1 MTDPTRPE
9 FNETLSESDQSPVS
23 ESAQSPEETSGD
35 AAHNSTSDVMNL
47 IASVEDQLEKMKSAQ
62 VSRSSEIQTLE
73 SRREDLARREQS
85 ICDESERLET
95 LELELTTRLE
105 DLVARE
111 NHCTE
116 RDESLELMR
125 SALESDSDDMI
136 RREKEITDLRAQLE
150 EDKTEIVLERGRL
163 SGERAELEDA
173 RVDFG
178 IEADQLKAELESARQ
193 AVADTESIRAS
204 LEEQADG
211 LRQQH
216 EQMNHAIEESNS
228 RAESF
233 KAEAD
238 SLKTSSLELAA
249 ELESARQAVA
259 DNESI
264 RVSFAEEANRLR
276 EEMDSSIAESNSQVE
291 SFKAEA
297 ESLKSGTLEL
307 AAELESAAGVIERL
321 ESAHL
326 EITSELQT
334 CRSEL
339 DDSAQTAMSAIK
351 ERDEIKANLELAMDR
366 LQALAQAVSDQA
378 SQFDE
383 GAIAISRCRELEERM
398 VKLSR
403 DLEEAHDQLNHASA
417 PQGDF
422 DSEELLRSQEEL
434 ARLRAE
440 LESCVSLAEHESMI
454 TTLNQRLE
462 EAAAGSS
469 GEGDAQLLEKLDEA
483 RCEIETLETHARSCE
498 EQITEKDR
506 HLCELQMRNEE
517 LEAGTSDQPSDV
529 SSDAQLLRDQAKRLS
544 AFASH
549 LQLRRVRL
557 REMRRLLSERVDA
570 PTANTGSS
578 IESERLIRVE
588 QEDMVRRRHEMNE
601 LESRMIRRWACHTTA
616 GTVVKISLFLVVIA
630 TACWFGTRWFAPGT
644 VASTALV
651 RAHPITGGTLDDATG
666 SSWNEWHKALLSDDL
681 FVKSVF
687 NRFQSASLGGAYS
700 VAASSALLGD
710 NMVVTEVEPGML
722 QIRLNGS
729 SPLETQRLLE
739 SVVTTLSSESQR
751 QLARRG
757 DGARVDIVTS
767 DGRLV
772 ANDPV
777 PVTSGQFQTA
787 GLAFGGS
794 VVVLGLLGS
803 GIYARLRRSR
813 RIFDENIG
821 IDSSNLE

>member
-1 MTDPTRPE
+1 MTEPTRPE
-9 FNETLSESDQSPVS
+9 FNETLPESDQSQVS
-23 ESAQSPEETSGD
+23 DSARSPEETSGD
-35 AAHNSTSDVMNL
+35 GSQNSTNDVMNL

-62 VSRSSEIQTLE
+62 ANRSSEIQTLE
-73 SRREDLARREQS
+73 SRREDLSRREQS
-85 ICDESERLET
+85 ICEESKRLET
-95 LELELTTRLE
+95 LELELTSRLE
-105 DLVARE
+105 DLVKRE
-111 NHCTE
+111 NRCIE
-116 RDESLELMR
+116 RDESLEIMR
-125 SALESDSDDMI
+125 SALESDSGDMI
-136 RREKEITDLRAQLE
+136 RREQEITDLRARFE

-163 SGERAELEDA
+163 SGERAELENA

-211 LRQQH
+211 LRRQH
-216 EQMNHAIEESNS
+216 EQMNSTLEESNS

-233 KAEAD
+233 KAEAE
-238 SLKTSSLELAA
+238 SLKTSSLELVA
-249 ELESARQAVA
+249 ELESARQSVA
-259 DNESI
+259 DTESI
-264 RVSFAEEANRLR
+264 RASFAEQADRLR
-276 EEMDSSIAESNSQVE
+276 EEMDSSLEESNSRVE
-291 SFKAEA
+291 SFKAES

-307 AAELESAAGVIERL
+307 AAELESAAGVIEKL
-321 ESAHL
+321 ESEHL
-326 EITSELQT
+326 EITSELQS

-339 DDSAQTAMSAIK
+339 DDSARSAMSAIK

-398 VKLSR
+398 VTLSR
-403 DLEEAHDQLNHASA
+403 DLEEAHDQLNHAPA

-422 DSEELLRSQEEL
+422 DSEELLQSQEEL

-440 LESCVSLAEHESMI
+440 LESCVSLAEHESMVK
-454 TTLNQRLE
+454 TLNERLE
-462 EAAAGSS
+462 QVSERSS
-469 GEGDAQLLEKLDEA
+469 TDEDAQLLEQLDEA

-517 LEAGTSDQPSDV
+517 LESRPNVEPGDV
-529 SSDAQLLRDQAKRLS
+529 SSDAQILRDQAKRLS

-557 REMRRLLSERVDA
+557 REMRRLLADRSDA
-570 PTANTGSS
+570 PGGSTGSS

-588 QEDMVRRRHEMNE
+588 QEDMVRRRHEMTE
-601 LESRMIRRWACHTTA
+601 LESRMMRRWACHTTA

-651 RAHPITGGTLDDATG
+651 RAHPITGGALDDSTAA
-666 SSWNEWHKALLSDDL
+666 SWNEWHKALLSDEL

-772 ANDPV
+772 VNDPV

-794 VVVLGLLGS
+794 VVVIGLLG
-803 GIYARLRRSR
+803 GGVYARLRRSR

-821 IDSSNLE
+821 IDSSNIG